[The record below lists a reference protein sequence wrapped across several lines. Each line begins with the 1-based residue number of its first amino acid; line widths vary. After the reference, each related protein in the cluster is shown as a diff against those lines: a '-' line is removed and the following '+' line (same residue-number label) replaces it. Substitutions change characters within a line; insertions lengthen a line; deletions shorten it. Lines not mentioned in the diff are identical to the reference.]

1 MAKAKNTDEYIA
13 NAASYSKPILKEI
26 RSIVLEVCPECE
38 EKIKWLFPHF
48 IYKGNLCSMAAFK
61 EHCAFT
67 FTKGELMADPDN
79 ILEQVGKTAMGQ
91 FGKITSLKDLP
102 PKRTFKKYI
111 KEAMRLNEEGIKK
124 PKKPSKATDYTI
136 HTTFKKAL
144 LANKSANAFF
154 KTLSPS
160 NKKDYAEWITEA
172 KTEKTRT
179 RRINT
184 AIEWLA
190 EEKPRNWKYMK
201 KYK

>member
-1 MAKAKNTDEYIA
+1 
-13 NAASYSKPILKEI
+13 
-26 RSIVLEVCPECE
+26 
-38 EKIKWLFPHF
+38 
-48 IYKGNLCSMAAFK
+48 
-61 EHCAFT
+61 
-67 FTKGELMADPDN
+67 
-79 ILEQVGKTAMGQ
+79 MGQ

-160 NKKDYAEWITEA
+160 NKKDYAEWITKA
-172 KTEKTRT
+172 KTDKTRT